1 MEKLAKCKNVT
12 GTYRNDSII
21 LGGPHVIEFKTSD
34 NRFSITIEQFG
45 YRKIVIKALEDIS
58 IFELYGELS
67 KIERLLMIF
76 DGQFI
81 NLESLDFTDS
91 SDTEENT
98 LKSSSINLMNQRLM
112 YFKSADM
119 VSYKSDKLLE
129 FDEVLNAEVYEKWK
143 QLLGELDIAH
153 QIYLYAMGDTKMPVD
168 VKCAFLTELTEP
180 LVEVLKVYTELF
192 SDLNPGERGT
202 NLRKCLEA
210 LIEEYGIDIFEKE
223 IKTNKDKFLSV
234 MIDSRVRIMHIK
246 RNRKNLYFNGNES
259 ILYILKLSLLYRKI
273 LLDIIGVEKQI
284 YTDKLQ
290 KCVSRLNGWNDT
302 LDKLLLKL

>member
-1 MEKLAKCKNVT
+1 MEKLAECKNVA
-12 GTYRNDSII
+12 GTYRNDNII

-45 YRKIVIKALEDIS
+45 YRKITIKALEDIS

-98 LKSSSINLMNQRLM
+98 LKSSSINLMNQRLT

-143 QLLGELDIAH
+143 QLLEELDIAH

-168 VKCAFLTELTEP
+168 VKCAFLTELAEP

-259 ILYILKLSLLYRKI
+259 VLYILKLSLLYRKI

-290 KCVSRLNGWNDT
+290 KCVSRLNEWNDT

>member
-1 MEKLAKCKNVT
+1 MEKLAECKSVA
-12 GTYRNDSII
+12 GTYRNDNII

-45 YRKIVIKALEDIS
+45 YRKITIKALEDIS

-98 LKSSSINLMNQRLM
+98 LKSSSINLMNQRLT

-143 QLLGELDIAH
+143 QLLEELDIAH

-168 VKCAFLTELTEP
+168 VKCAFLTELAEP

-259 ILYILKLSLLYRKI
+259 VLYILKLSLLYRKI
-273 LLDIIGVEKQI
+273 LLDIIGVE
-284 YTDKLQ
+284 Y
-290 KCVSRLNGWNDT
+290 NGIVI
-302 LDKLLLKL
+302 

>member
-1 MEKLAKCKNVT
+1 MEKLAECKNVA
-12 GTYRNDSII
+12 GTYRNDNII

-45 YRKIVIKALEDIS
+45 YRKITIKALEDIS

-98 LKSSSINLMNQRLM
+98 LKSSSINLMNQRLT

-143 QLLGELDIAH
+143 QLLEELDIAH

-168 VKCAFLTELTEP
+168 VKCAFLTELAEP

-259 ILYILKLSLLYRKI
+259 VLYILKLSLLYRKI

>member
-98 LKSSSINLMNQRLM
+98 LKSSSINLMNQRLT

-284 YTDKLQ
+284 YTDKLR